1 MLLFKIYYVFWNA
14 FSFGMDGMQYRAMA
28 FFSLSV
34 IAFLNF
40 INHQWNLFILADLNS
55 STIFIIFMLIYL
67 GGLWYISSKK
77 EILEGYNKIVGI
89 EKLMYV
95 IMAIICSFLSLK
107 CMTIR

>member
-1 MLLFKIYYVFWNA
+1 
-14 FSFGMDGMQYRAMA
+14 
-28 FFSLSV
+28 
-34 IAFLNF
+34 
-40 INHQWNLFILADLNS
+40 
-55 STIFIIFMLIYL
+55 MLIYL